1 MSAAP
6 ESYSDTVVYLVDDD
20 PAVRH
25 SLTRLLDSAGFR
37 SAAFESAE
45 EFLAHRSQLQ
55 RGCVLL
61 DVRMPGMSGLE
72 LQNRMNADGN
82 PLPIIIITGHADVPM
97 AIAALKAGAFDF
109 IEKPFDDEA
118 LLERIRQAV
127 EAEVALRRD
136 EETRQQSRD
145 KIETLSPREREILDG
160 LTEGKTVEQIAA
172 HLGIS
177 PKTVY
182 MHRSHLMT
190 KTGTDSI
197 ASLVRLKLAAE

>member
-1 MSAAP
+1 MSTAP
-6 ESYSDTVVYLVDDD
+6 APISDSIVYLVDDD

-45 EFLAHRSQLQ
+45 EFLAHRDQFQ
-55 RGCVLL
+55 RGCLLL
-61 DVRMPGMSGLE
+61 DVRMPGMSGME
-72 LQNRMNADGN
+72 LQNKLNTDGLQ
-82 PLPIIIITGHADVPM
+82 LPIIIVTGHADVPM
-97 AIAALKAGAFDF
+97 AISALKAGAFDF

-118 LLERIRQAV
+118 LLQRIR
-127 EAEVALRRD
+127 EALEADVVQRRD
-136 EETRQQSRD
+136 EATREACRA
-145 KIETLSPREREILDG
+145 KIATLSPREREILDG

-172 HLGIS
+172 LLGIS

-197 ASLVRLKLAAE
+197 ASLVRLKLGAE

>member
-1 MSAAP
+1 MSPAP
-6 ESYSDTVVYLVDDD
+6 DPYSDTVVYLVDDD

-25 SLTRLLDSAGFR
+25 SLTRLLDSAGYR

-45 EFLAHRSQLQ
+45 EFLAHRNRLQ

-72 LQNRMNADGN
+72 LQNRLNADGN

-127 EAEVALRRD
+127 EAEVAQRRD